1 MSLNSSSIYAHSR
14 RGAALLVVLAAL
26 ILVMTSSVSLVNIAS
41 TNKIHRQL
49 DQSAKQ
55 ADDLL
60 TASNDAII
68 SWLNQEADQVVLPPE
83 ILEPCV
89 DVLHDAWTI
98 NDTNYQLRITAWDQ
112 CGMVPI
118 ELARAGSPM
127 RLTLSSEVKAAID
140 KVKIKRNQQL
150 GLDQFII
157 EYSGGEKLRVFPL
170 PSKSQPLGFIDPLEA
185 SDAEGGLS
193 QLRYQVD
200 KSPSAI
206 GSVIATHCNNT
217 INLNTAPL
225 KVIEQALRSAGRG
238 GLEVVLAA
246 RTEGRAANLGDLQVN
261 QSSKRQT
268 IKLVNSSN
276 AWSFRIDIRS
286 GSLKRSW
293 WAIYIKT
300 KSTWECAQRL
310 AITE

>member
-1 MSLNSSSIYAHSR
+1 MSLNSSSIYAPSR

-60 TASNDAII
+60 TASNDAIL
-68 SWLNQEADQVVLPPE
+68 SWLSNEADQVVLPPDL
-83 ILEPCV
+83 LEPRV

-98 NDTNYQLRITAWDQ
+98 NDTNYELRITAWDQ

-118 ELARAGSPM
+118 ELAQAGSPM
-127 RLTLSSEVKAAID
+127 RLALSRNVIAAID
-140 KVKIKRNQQL
+140 KLKIKRNQQR
-150 GLDQFII
+150 GLDQFTF
-157 EYSGGEKLRVFPL
+157 EYSGGEKLRVYPL
-170 PSKSQPLGFIDPLEA
+170 PSKSQPLGFIDPLDA

-193 QLRYQVD
+193 QLRYQD
-200 KSPSAI
+200 QYIPTAI
-206 GSVIATHCNNT
+206 GSVIATHSNNT

-246 RTEGRAANLGDLQVN
+246 RNEGRAANLGELQVN
-261 QSSKRQT
+261 QSSKPRT
-268 IKLVNSSN
+268 IRLANSSN
-276 AWSFRIDIRS
+276 AWSFRIDIRVD
-286 GSLKRSW
+286 SLNRSW
-293 WAIYIKT
+293 WAIYTKT
-300 KSTWECAQRL
+300 KSTWECVQRL